1 MQNLEV
7 NKIYTKK
14 DHLCKYNSF
23 LKIVKITKMFVFYSS
38 LDSDSVYRES
48 IKNFTERIK
57 LNN

>member
-7 NKIYTKK
+7 NKIYIKK
-14 DHLCKYNSF
+14 ETKYNSF

-38 LDSDSVYRES
+38 LDCNNIYRES
-48 IKNFTERIK
+48 IKNFTKRVI